1 MCEGAKANVKEGG
14 FVECWFD
21 HSSVS
26 HHDSEEPGVLS
37 HVTLML
43 TQTETYRGHLVSFF
57 EQSLTEPAAV
67 V

>member
-1 MCEGAKANVKEGG
+1 MCETAEENVKEGG

-21 HSSVS
+21 HSSIS
-26 HHDSEEPGVLS
+26 HQDGDEPGVLS
-37 HVTLML
+37 HVTLMM

-57 EQSLTEPAAV
+57 ENSLTQPAAV